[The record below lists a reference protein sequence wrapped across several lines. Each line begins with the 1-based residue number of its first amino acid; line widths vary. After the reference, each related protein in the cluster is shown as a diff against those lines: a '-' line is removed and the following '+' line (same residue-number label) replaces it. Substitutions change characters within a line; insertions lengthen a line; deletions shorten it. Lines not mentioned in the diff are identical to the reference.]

1 MFAITNRCGGIWP
14 TGLVDTLNSIWA
26 GQFSRNLK
34 SALFILKNPMQ
45 VRFLPPVQLFNNYIM
60 SILLGEVG
68 VTPMS
73 DKDTVI
79 CVATLAIVFFLYL
92 FRHKPVCGALWSI
105 VKIFFVVLFATL
117 FANYLKK
124 EIKDW
129 WKK

>member
-1 MFAITNRCGGIWP
+1 
-14 TGLVDTLNSIWA
+14 
-26 GQFSRNLK
+26 
-34 SALFILKNPMQ
+34 MQ
-45 VRFLPPVQLFNNYIM
+45 VRFLPPVQIFNNLIM

-73 DKDTVI
+73 DKDIAI
-79 CVATLAIVFFLYL
+79 CIATLAIVFFLYL